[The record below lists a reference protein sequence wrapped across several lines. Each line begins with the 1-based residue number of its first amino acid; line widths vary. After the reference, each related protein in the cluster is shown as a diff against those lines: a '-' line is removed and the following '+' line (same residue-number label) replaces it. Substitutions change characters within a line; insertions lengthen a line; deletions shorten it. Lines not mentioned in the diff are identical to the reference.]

1 MEDRYP
7 EFYLSFRDYRP
18 SADTRLDRHGPLRSW
33 SSQQDLRDLVRGL
46 QEQGIKVAIGFWSYG
61 GWWFLPR
68 TRWLREHPEL
78 KRVPGSSDLSPFV
91 RLESEGVEYAEYIAR
106 QYERIKTVFGFD
118 GLILGDGLCGFGT
131 IRNPDLYRD
140 KEEAIP
146 QWTRLYT
153 TIAEIVHR
161 SQGLV
166 LAYDRMGC
174 SYGEAR
180 NHGVDYRELAQAG
193 LDFLIYQ
200 SYPQAWGNYWLT
212 GYRERFDLK
221 SNMRNLAT
229 VKAALADTHA
239 QSLLHP

>member
-1 MEDRYP
+1 M
-7 EFYLSFRDYRP
+7 
-18 SADTRLDRHGPLRSW
+18 
-33 SSQQDLRDLVRGL
+33 
-46 QEQGIKVAIGFWSYG
+46 
-61 GWWFLPR
+61 
-68 TRWLREHPEL
+68 
-78 KRVPGSSDLSPFV
+78 SPFV

-146 QWTRLYT
+146 QWTRLST

-161 SQGLV
+161 SQGLL
-166 LAYDRMGC
+166 LAYDRMGF

-229 VKAALADTHA
+229 VKAALADTHEQLFSTLELGDSVEKWAA
-239 QSLLHP
+239 QLDPIADGRFLVWANDLFAQVNDLGGVA